1 MRHICLYIGVQIFIA
16 GGCGAGSPEVV
27 QEALADLKKLMVM
40 TMMLMI
46 KEDKE
51 AVDKEMTQGA
61 TAHLVSLPSSPL
73 DTPCPAIVYKIF
85 LLCTNS
91 IVY

>member
-1 MRHICLYIGVQIFIA
+1 MA
-16 GGCGAGSPEVV
+16 
-27 QEALADLKKLMVM
+27 M

-73 DTPCPAIVYKIF
+73 DTPCPPIVYKILSISTLHQPF
-85 LLCTNS
+85 TLDTLQCLL
-91 IVY
+91 